1 MTVFFLASFVNSC
14 PIGRLREVEFSEP
27 KYKSSVFFGM
37 ANNRSTENADK
48 ICEPS
53 GHEFE
58 VITEQPVAETV
69 SLFGLQLH
77 RALIQ
82 IIQE

>member
-1 MTVFFLASFVNSC
+1 
-14 PIGRLREVEFSEP
+14 
-27 KYKSSVFFGM
+27 M